1 MKRYRKTLTFL
12 LIVIVLIQFIQPKKN
27 LSNGI
32 AEHDISKA
40 YVIPEH
46 VHQTFTQ
53 KCYDC
58 HSNHTDYPWYF
69 NVQPIGWWLAAHIYD
84 GKQNL
89 NFSEFKKYEQDQAE
103 QKLNEIVDAVISRN
117 MPMGG
122 YVFLRPH
129 TGLTDEDEQAIISW
143 AKSAKLR
150 GN

>member
-40 YVIPEH
+40 YVIPEP
-46 VHQTFTQ
+46 VHQTFTE

-58 HSNHTDYPWYF
+58 HSNHTDYAWYF
-69 NVQPIGWWLAAHIYD
+69 NVQPVGWWLAAHIYD

-89 NFSEFKKYEQDQAE
+89 NFSEFKKYERDQAE
-103 QKLNEIVDAVISRN
+103 QKLNEIVDAVISRS
-117 MPMGG
+117 MPIGG

-129 TGLTDEDEQAIISW
+129 TRVTDEDEQAIRSW
-143 AKSAKLR
+143 VKSVKLQ

>member
-129 TGLTDEDEQAIISW
+129 TRLTDEDEQAIISW